1 MLPSPVREL
10 LLILHAMSIKNVKID
25 LVSAAAIGAFAL
37 FLLAP
42 LLA

>member
-1 MLPSPVREL
+1 MLPSPGRVL
-10 LLILHAMSIKNVKID
+10 LLILLAMSIQNVKID
-25 LVSAAAIGAFAL
+25 LISAAAIGAFAL

>member
-1 MLPSPVREL
+1 
-10 LLILHAMSIKNVKID
+10 MSIQNVKID
-25 LVSAAAIGAFAL
+25 LVSVAAIGAFAL